1 MPWVYCIRSWG
12 SFPLALSVSVDWN
25 KKQRNTRDKGNYSRN
40 FNMKQNSTTL
50 QGKKSQMTPEYI
62 EGRGAEA
69 RTIH

>member
-1 MPWVYCIRSWG
+1 
-12 SFPLALSVSVDWN
+12 
-25 KKQRNTRDKGNYSRN
+25 
-40 FNMKQNSTTL
+40 MKQNSTTL